1 VSFLSFIRENKG
13 IKMEKGTLYGVS
25 IGPGDPELITVK
37 AMNILSKSKY
47 IATPHTGTGDS
58 LAMNIVSQAVDL
70 SDKEIMLL
78 EFPMT
83 KDKDILTKS
92 HNEAADR
99 VAKVLDSGEDVA
111 MLNLGD
117 VTIYST
123 FAYTMDKLLE
133 KDYNVEVIPG
143 VTSFCAS
150 ASELKIGLTTMNEP
164 LHIIPATGI
173 DMKEALEMP
182 GSKVFMKIGKS
193 MPKLIET
200 LKELDIKDNV
210 YAVENCGLENQKVYN
225 SLDEFDG
232 KMGYFTIVVVK

>member
-1 VSFLSFIRENKG
+1 
-13 IKMEKGTLYGVS
+13 MEKGTLYGVS
-25 IGPGDPELITVK
+25 IGPGEPELITLK
-37 AMNILSKSKY
+37 AMNIISNSRY

-58 LAMNIVSQAVDL
+58 LSLSIVSQTIDL
-70 SDKEIMLL
+70 SDKEIMKL

-83 KDKDILTKS
+83 KDKDVLAKS
-92 HNEAADR
+92 HEEAASAIAD
-99 VAKVLDSGEDVA
+99 VLDTGNDVA

-150 ASELKIGLTTMNEP
+150 ASKLKIGLTTMNEP

-173 DMKEALEMP
+173 DLREALQMP
-182 GSKVFMKIGKS
+182 GSKVLMKIGKS
-193 MPKLIET
+193 MPKLIEV
-200 LKELDIKDNV
+200 LKELNLEDNV
-210 YAVENCGLENQKVYN
+210 YAVENCGLENEKIYN
-225 SLDEFDG
+225 NLDEFDG
-232 KMGYFTIVVVK
+232 KMGYFTIVIVK

>member
-1 VSFLSFIRENKG
+1 
-13 IKMEKGTLYGVS
+13 MEKGTLYGVS

-37 AMNILSKSKY
+37 AMNIISDSKY

-58 LAMNIVSQAVDL
+58 LALSIVSQAIDL
-70 SDKEIMLL
+70 SGKEIMKL

-83 KDKDILTKS
+83 KDKNILAKS
-92 HNEAADR
+92 HKDAADAI
-99 VAKVLDSGEDVA
+99 AKILDQGEDVA

-117 VTIYST
+117 VTIFST
-123 FAYTMDKLLE
+123 FAYTMDQLLE

-150 ASELKIGLTTMNEP
+150 ASKLRIALTSMNEP

-173 DMKEALEMP
+173 DLKKALQMP
-182 GSKVFMKIGKS
+182 GSKVLMKIGKS

-200 LKELDIKDNV
+200 LHELNLEDNV
-210 YAVENCGLENQKVYN
+210 YAVENCGLENEKIYN

-232 KMGYFTIVVVK
+232 DMGYFTIVVVK

>member
-1 VSFLSFIRENKG
+1 MNKG
-13 IKMEKGTLYGVS
+13 FKMEKGTLYGVS
-25 IGPGDPELITVK
+25 IGPGEPELITLK
-37 AMNILSKSKY
+37 AMNIISQCKY

-58 LAMNIVSQAVDL
+58 LALSIVSKAIDL
-70 SDKEIMLL
+70 SEKEIMKL

-83 KDKDILTKS
+83 KDKDILAKS
-92 HNEAADR
+92 NQEAAD
-99 VAKVLDSGEDVA
+99 AIGEILDSGNDVA

-150 ASELKIGLTTMNEP
+150 ASELRIGLTTMNEP

-173 DMKEALEMP
+173 DIKEALQLH
-182 GSKVFMKIGKS
+182 GSKVFM
-193 MPKLIET
+193 
-200 LKELDIKDNV
+200 
-210 YAVENCGLENQKVYN
+210 
-225 SLDEFDG
+225 
-232 KMGYFTIVVVK
+232 

>member
-1 VSFLSFIRENKG
+1 
-13 IKMEKGTLYGVS
+13 MEKGRLYGVS

-37 AMNILSKSKY
+37 AMNIISKSKY
-47 IATPHTGTGDS
+47 IATPHTGTGES
-58 LAMNIVSQAVDL
+58 LALSIVSQAIDL

-83 KDKDILTKS
+83 KDKEILAKS
-92 HNEAADR
+92 HNEAAE
-99 VAKVLDSGEDVA
+99 AIINVLDSGEDVA

-123 FAYTMDKLLE
+123 FDYTKDKL
-133 KDYNVEVIPG
+133 VERGYDVQVIPG

-164 LHIIPATGI
+164 LHIIPASGI
-173 DMKEALEMP
+173 DIKEALKMP
-182 GSKVFMKIGKS
+182 GSKVLMKIGRS
-193 MPKLIET
+193 MPKLIEAIS
-200 LKELDIKDNV
+200 ELGLEDNV
-210 YAVENCGLENQKVYN
+210 YAVENCGLENERVYKG
-225 SLDEFDG
+225 LEEFDE

>member
-1 VSFLSFIRENKG
+1 MKKVF
-13 IKMEKGTLYGVS
+13 KMEKGTLYGVS
-25 IGPGDPELITVK
+25 IGPGEPELITLK
-37 AMNILSKSKY
+37 AMNIISQCKY

-58 LAMNIVSQAVDL
+58 LALSIVSKAIDL
-70 SDKEIMLL
+70 TEKEIMKL

-83 KDKDILTKS
+83 KDKDILAKS
-92 HNEAADR
+92 HQEAAD
-99 VAKVLDSGEDVA
+99 AIGEILDGGKDVA

-150 ASELKIGLTTMNEP
+150 ASELRIGLTTMNEP

-173 DMKEALEMP
+173 DIKEALQMP
-182 GSKVFMKIGKS
+182 GSKVFMKIGRS
-193 MPKLIET
+193 MPKLIEA
-200 LKELDIKDNV
+200 LHELNIEDNV
-210 YAVENCGLENQKVYN
+210 YAVENCGLENEKVYKG
-225 SLDEFDG
+225 LDEFNDD
-232 KMGYFTIVVVK
+232 MGYFTIVIVK

>member
-1 VSFLSFIRENKG
+1 MNKG

-25 IGPGDPELITVK
+25 IGPGEPELITLK
-37 AMNILSKSKY
+37 AMNIISQCKY

-58 LAMNIVSQAVDL
+58 LALSIVSKAIDL
-70 SDKEIMLL
+70 SEKEIMKL

-83 KDKDILTKS
+83 KDKDILAKS
-92 HNEAADR
+92 HQEAAD
-99 VAKVLDSGEDVA
+99 AIGEILDSGNDVA

-150 ASELKIGLTTMNEP
+150 ASELRIGLTTMNEP

-173 DMKEALEMP
+173 DIKEALQMP
-182 GSKVFMKIGKS
+182 GSKVFMKIGRS
-193 MPKLIET
+193 MPKLIEA
-200 LKELDIKDNV
+200 LQELNIENV
-210 YAVENCGLENQKVYN
+210 YAVENCGLENEKVYKG
-225 SLDEFDG
+225 LDEFNDD
-232 KMGYFTIVVVK
+232 MGYFTIVIVK

>member
-1 VSFLSFIRENKG
+1 MNKG

-25 IGPGDPELITVK
+25 IGPGEPELITLK
-37 AMNILSKSKY
+37 AMNIISQCKY

-58 LAMNIVSQAVDL
+58 LALSIVSKAIDL
-70 SDKEIMLL
+70 SEKEIMKL

-83 KDKDILTKS
+83 KDKDILAKS
-92 HNEAADR
+92 HQEAAD
-99 VAKVLDSGEDVA
+99 AIGEILDSGNDVA

-133 KDYNVEVIPG
+133 KDYDVEVIPG

-173 DMKEALEMP
+173 DIKEALQLH
-182 GSKVFMKIGKS
+182 GSKVFMKIGRS
-193 MPKLIET
+193 MPKLIEA
-200 LKELDIKDNV
+200 LHELNIEDNV
-210 YAVENCGLENQKVYN
+210 YAVENCGLENEKVYKG
-225 SLDEFDG
+225 LDEFNDD
-232 KMGYFTIVVVK
+232 MGYFTIVIVK

>member
-1 VSFLSFIRENKG
+1 MV
-13 IKMEKGTLYGVS
+13 KGTLYGVS

-37 AMNILSKSKY
+37 AMNMISNSKY

-58 LAMNIVSQAVDL
+58 LALSIVSQAVDL

-83 KDKDILTKS
+83 KDKEILAKS
-92 HNEAADR
+92 HNDAADAI
-99 VAKVLDSGEDVA
+99 AKVLDEGEDVA

-117 VTIYST
+117 VTIYS
-123 FAYTMDKLLE
+123 
-133 KDYNVEVIPG
+133 EVIPG

-150 ASELKIGLTTMNEP
+150 ASQLKIGLTTMNEP

-173 DMKEALEMP
+173 DMKEALQME

-200 LKELDIKDNV
+200 LKELGIEDNV

>member
-1 VSFLSFIRENKG
+1 
-13 IKMEKGTLYGVS
+13 MEKGTLYGVS
-25 IGPGDPELITVK
+25 IGPGEPELITLK
-37 AMNILSKSKY
+37 AMNIISNSRY

-58 LAMNIVSQAVDL
+58 LALSIVSQAIDL
-70 SDKEIMLL
+70 SDKEIMKL

-83 KDKDILTKS
+83 KDKDILAKS
-92 HNEAADR
+92 HEEAASAIAD
-99 VAKVLDSGEDVA
+99 VLDTGNDVA

-150 ASELKIGLTTMNEP
+150 ASKLKIGLTTMNEP

-173 DMKEALEMP
+173 DLREALQMP
-182 GSKVFMKIGKS
+182 GSKVLMKIGKS
-193 MPKLIET
+193 MPKLIEV
-200 LKELDIKDNV
+200 LKELNLEDNV
-210 YAVENCGLENQKVYN
+210 YAVENCGLENEKVYKG
-225 SLDEFDG
+225 LDEFNDD
-232 KMGYFTIVVVK
+232 MGYFTIVIVK

>member
-1 VSFLSFIRENKG
+1 
-13 IKMEKGTLYGVS
+13 MEKGTLYGVS
-25 IGPGDPELITVK
+25 IGPGEPELITLK
-37 AMNILSKSKY
+37 AMNIISNSRY

-58 LAMNIVSQAVDL
+58 LALSIVSQAIDL
-70 SDKEIMLL
+70 SDKEIMKL

-83 KDKDILTKS
+83 KDKDILAKS
-92 HNEAADR
+92 HEEAASAIAD
-99 VAKVLDSGEDVA
+99 VLDTGNDVA

-150 ASELKIGLTTMNEP
+150 ASKLKIGLTTMNEP

-173 DMKEALEMP
+173 DLREALQMP
-182 GSKVFMKIGKS
+182 GSKVLMKIGKS
-193 MPKLIET
+193 MPKLIEV
-200 LKELDIKDNV
+200 LKELNLEDNV
-210 YAVENCGLENQKVYN
+210 YAVENCGLENEKIYN
-225 SLDEFDG
+225 NLDEFDG
-232 KMGYFTIVVVK
+232 KMGYFTIVIVK

>member
-1 VSFLSFIRENKG
+1 
-13 IKMEKGTLYGVS
+13 MEKGTLYGVS
-25 IGPGDPELITVK
+25 IGPGEPELITLK
-37 AMNILSKSKY
+37 AMNIISNSRY

-58 LAMNIVSQAVDL
+58 LALSIVSQAIDL
-70 SDKEIMLL
+70 SDKEIMKL

-83 KDKDILTKS
+83 KDKDILAKS
-92 HNEAADR
+92 HEEAASAIAD
-99 VAKVLDSGEDVA
+99 VLDTGNDVA

-150 ASELKIGLTTMNEP
+150 ASKLKIGLTTMNEP

-173 DMKEALEMP
+173 DLRQALQMP
-182 GSKVFMKIGKS
+182 GSKVLMKIGKS
-193 MPKLIET
+193 MPKLIEV
-200 LKELDIKDNV
+200 LKELNLEDNV
-210 YAVENCGLENQKVYN
+210 YAVENCGLENEKIYN
-225 SLDEFDG
+225 NLDEFDG
-232 KMGYFTIVVVK
+232 KMGYFTIVIVK

>member
-1 VSFLSFIRENKG
+1 
-13 IKMEKGTLYGVS
+13 MEKGTLYGVS
-25 IGPGDPELITVK
+25 IGPGEPELITLK
-37 AMNILSKSKY
+37 AMNIISNSKY

-58 LAMNIVSQAVDL
+58 LALSIVSQAIDL
-70 SDKEIMLL
+70 SDKEIMKL

-83 KDKDILTKS
+83 KDKDVLAKS
-92 HNEAADR
+92 HEEAASAIAD
-99 VAKVLDSGEDVA
+99 VLDTGNDVA

-150 ASELKIGLTTMNEP
+150 ASKLKIGLTTMNEP

-173 DMKEALEMP
+173 DLREALQMP
-182 GSKVFMKIGKS
+182 GSKVLMKIGKS
-193 MPKLIET
+193 MPKLIEV
-200 LKELDIKDNV
+200 LKELNLEDNV
-210 YAVENCGLENQKVYN
+210 YAVENCGLENEKIYN
-225 SLDEFDG
+225 NLDEFDG
-232 KMGYFTIVVVK
+232 KMGYFTIVIVK

>member
-1 VSFLSFIRENKG
+1 MV
-13 IKMEKGTLYGVS
+13 KGTLYGVS

-37 AMNILSKSKY
+37 AMNVISESKY

-58 LAMNIVSQAVDL
+58 LALSIVSQAIDL
-70 SDKEIMLL
+70 SDKEIMKL

-83 KDKDILTKS
+83 KDKDILAKS
-92 HNEAADR
+92 HNEAADAI
-99 VAKVLDSGEDVA
+99 AKVLDMGENVA

-133 KDYNVEVIPG
+133 KDYDVEVIPG

-150 ASELKIGLTTMNEP
+150 ASQLKIGLTTMNEP

-173 DMKEALEMP
+173 DLKEALQMP
-182 GSKVFMKIGKS
+182 GSKVLMKIGKS

-200 LKELDIKDNV
+200 LKELGIEDNV
-210 YAVENCGLENQKVYN
+210 YAVENCGLENEKIYKN
-225 SLDEFDG
+225 LDEFDG

>member
-1 VSFLSFIRENKG
+1 MKKVF
-13 IKMEKGTLYGVS
+13 KMEKGTLYGVS
-25 IGPGDPELITVK
+25 IGPGEPELITLK
-37 AMNILSKSKY
+37 AMNIISNSRY

-58 LAMNIVSQAVDL
+58 LALSIVSQAIDL
-70 SDKEIMLL
+70 SDKEIMKL

-83 KDKDILTKS
+83 KDKDILAKS
-92 HNEAADR
+92 HEEAASAIAD
-99 VAKVLDSGEDVA
+99 VLDTGNDVA

-150 ASELKIGLTTMNEP
+150 ASKLKIGLTTMNEP

-173 DMKEALEMP
+173 DLREALQMP
-182 GSKVFMKIGKS
+182 GSKVLMKIGKS
-193 MPKLIET
+193 MPKLIEV
-200 LKELDIKDNV
+200 LKELNLEDNV
-210 YAVENCGLENQKVYN
+210 YAVENCGLENEKIYN
-225 SLDEFDG
+225 NLDEFDG
-232 KMGYFTIVVVK
+232 KMGYFTIVIVK

>member
-1 VSFLSFIRENKG
+1 MSFLSFIRENKG

-37 AMNILSKSKY
+37 AMNIISKSKY

-58 LAMNIVSQAVDL
+58 LAVDL

-99 VAKVLDSGEDVA
+99 VAKVLDRGEDVA

-200 LKELDIKDNV
+200 LKELDIEDNV
-210 YAVENCGLENQKVYN
+210 YAVENCGLENQKVYS
-225 SLDEFDG
+225 SLDEFDE